1 MKRAAF
7 ARINLSHLKH
17 NLAVV
22 RKLANQSKIMAVVK
36 ADAYGHGMLEV
47 CKSLNDADSFSV
59 AYVNEAL
66 ELRESGIK
74 KDIVALQG
82 FSSAEELQNVID
94 QNIQVVIHHQEQLK
108 ILRSCARQSSLNVFL
123 KIDTGMHRLGFA
135 AIEFENVLNELKLLL
150 SPESK
155 IRVMT
160 HLACADEIDNPA
172 TLQQLEKFDLALK
185 EQAFEQSIANSAGI
199 LAWPQ
204 CHRNWVRPGLVLYG
218 VNPLPEQA
226 LYQER
231 KTVIELRPVM
241 SLFAPLISVKNCKKG
256 EKIGYGGDFSCPDDM
271 LIGIIAIGY
280 ADGYP
285 RHLKQSPSVFIGGKK
300 TSVVGRVSMDMA
312 AIDLSGMEANVGEV
326 VELWGENVSV
336 AEVAE
341 HAETISY
348 ELLCAAGNSVGKT
361 YIQ

>member
-17 NLAVV
+17 NLAEV

-36 ADAYGHGMLEV
+36 ADAYGHGVLEV
-47 CKSLNDADSFSV
+47 CNSLSDADAFSV

-74 KDIVALQG
+74 KEIVALQG
-82 FSSAEELQNVID
+82 FSNAKELQIAID
-94 QNIQVVIHHQEQLK
+94 QNIHVVIHHQEQLK
-108 ILRSCARQSSLNVFL
+108 ILASCTKQSSIRPSLNVLL
-123 KIDTGMHRLGFA
+123 KIDTGMHRLGFSA
-135 AIEFENVLNELKLLL
+135 LEFEKVLKQLKSLL
-150 SPESK
+150 SSASK

-160 HLACADEIDNPA
+160 HLACADEIDSPA
-172 TLQQLEKFDLALK
+172 TQQQLAQFDLVVK
-185 EQAFEQSIANSAGI
+185 DQPFEQSIANSAGI
-199 LAWPQ
+199 LAWPE
-204 CHRNWVRPGLVLYG
+204 CHRKWVRPGLVLYG
-218 VNPLPEQA
+218 INPFPKQA
-226 LYQER
+226 G
-231 KTVIELRPVM
+231 KTTINLRPVM
-241 SLFAPLISVKNCKKG
+241 SLFAPLISVKSCAKG
-256 EKIGYGGDFSCPDDM
+256 EKVGYGGDFSCPSDM

-285 RHLKQSPSVFIGGKK
+285 RHLKQSPSVFVGGKK
-300 TSVVGRVSMDMA
+300 ASVVGRVSMDML
-312 AIDLSGMEANVGEV
+312 AIDLVGIDVQVGEM

-341 HAETISY
+341 DAETISY
-348 ELLCAAGNSVGKT
+348 ELLCTAGNSVAKK

>member
-17 NLAVV
+17 NFAEV

-36 ADAYGHGMLEV
+36 ADAYGHGKLEV
-47 CKSLNDADSFSV
+47 CKSLSNADSFSV

-74 KDIVALQG
+74 KEIVALQG
-82 FSSAEELQNVID
+82 FSNAKDLQSAIE
-94 QNIQVVIHHQEQLK
+94 QNIQVVIHHQEQLT
-108 ILRSCARQSSLNVFL
+108 ILKSHAKKTCLNVFL

-135 AIEFENVLNELKLLL
+135 ATEVEKVITELKSLL
-150 SPESK
+150 SPDSN

-160 HLACADEIDNPA
+160 HLASADETASSA
-172 TLQQLEKFDLALK
+172 TLQQIEQFDSALK
-185 EQAFEQSIANSAGI
+185 KHNFEQSIANSAGI

-204 CHRNWVRPGLVLYG
+204 CNRNWVRPGLVLYG
-218 VNPLPEQA
+218 INPLA
-226 LYQER
+226 MSAR
-231 KTVIELRPVM
+231 KTAIELRPVM
-241 SLFAPLISVKNCKKG
+241 SLYAPLISVKSCKKG
-256 EKIGYGGDFSCPDDM
+256 EKVGYGGDFSCPDDM

-285 RHLKQSPSVFIGGKK
+285 RHLKQSPTVFIAGKK
-300 TSVVGRVSMDMA
+300 ASVVGRVSMDMI
-312 AIDLSGMEANVGEV
+312 AIDLNGIEAQVGDV
-326 VELWGENVSV
+326 AELWGENVSV

-348 ELLCAAGNSVGKT
+348 ELLCAAGNSVDRK